1 MKRWIAG
8 IVAFALLLALF
19 PMKAAKAVD
28 LTSMA
33 LIDVMDY
40 AYTGTEDI
48 EVDDEDPTAS
58 DLNKAKFGSKKEGYS
73 LAKGNA
79 KLFASVTGT
88 DYKGLEW
95 CQDDADVV
103 AAEYEKD
110 GVAVVEPV
118 MAATSKNPW
127 TKDTTPYFE
136 VQFST
141 KEHSNVTFT
150 AYVGASKKGPRD
162 YQLSYAVGDSTQFT
176 NLTDATAKISLTDNK
191 VMTKISGVLP
201 AAANKQ
207 NVVKVR
213 INVASMLIVDC
224 TDDAPVYLYDNPTKG
239 EVAVNH
245 ISISGEFNHSCI
257 VAPGNKNENGEV
269 KEETKVKRAVIKKAK
284 LKNKKVTIQVKKIS
298 GVAGYQYRLGS
309 NKKVTKNKVIKTSKK
324 NKITIKKWKK
334 KKCFVKVRA
343 YKLNSAGKKV
353 YGKWSKVKKA

>member
-1 MKRWIAG
+1 MKRWLSG
-8 IVAFALLLALF
+8 ILAFALVLTSF
-19 PMKAAKAVD
+19 PMELAKAADASSLSVLD
-28 LTSMA
+28 T
-33 LIDVMDY
+33 MDY
-40 AYTGTEDI
+40 AYTGAADI
-48 EVDDEDPTAS
+48 EVDEEDPTAS

-73 LAKGNA
+73 FAKGNA
-79 KLFASVTGT
+79 KLFASVTGS

-95 CQDDADVV
+95 CQDDNDAVF
-103 AAEYEKD
+103 AEYEKD

-141 KEHSNVTFT
+141 KEYCEMEFT

-162 YQLSYAVGDSTQFT
+162 YQLSYAVGDSTEFT
-176 NLTDATAKISLTDNK
+176 NLTDANAKISLADNK

-201 AAANKQ
+201 EAANKQ
-207 NVVKVR
+207 DLVKVR

-245 ISISGEFNHSCI
+245 ISISGKFNHSC
-257 VAPGNKNENGEV
+257 VVKPGS
-269 KEETKVKRAVIKKAK
+269 KEEDKTVAEEITVKRAVIKKAK
-284 LKNKKVTIQVKKIS
+284 LKNKKVTIQVKKIT
-298 GVAGYQYRLGS
+298 GVAGYQYRVGS
-309 NKKVTKNKVIKTSKK
+309 NKKVTKNKVTKTSKK

-343 YKLNSAGKKV
+343 YKLDSKGKKV